1 VLVGKHLLI
10 ADNETDFSRRVIELL
25 RDPEGAQMLA
35 ASGRTLVEEKY
46 AWGTIISGLEP
57 KLADLVPRTGGTT
70 QAGMRPATLL
80 G

>member
-1 VLVGKHLLI
+1 MIDGKHLLI

-46 AWGTIISGLEP
+46 AWG
-57 KLADLVPRTGGTT
+57 RTHS
-70 QAGMRPATLL
+70 MELLKRSCRPEKVRL
-80 G
+80 